1 MKKTKELKDMTGDE
15 LQEQLGDA
23 KKELF
28 NLRLQQ
34 VSGQL
39 ENPLQIRAVRRSIA
53 RIKTIMNQATTAE
66 G

>member
-1 MKKTKELKDMTGDE
+1 MIKTKQLKDMTAAE
-15 LQEQLGDA
+15 LQEQLDTA

-39 ENPLQIRAVRRSIA
+39 ENPLRIRNVRRSIA
-53 RIKTIMNQATTAE
+53 RINTIMNQAATAE

>member
-1 MKKTKELKDMTGDE
+1 MKKTKELKDMTTAE
-15 LQEQLGDA
+15 LNEQLGDA

-28 NLRLQQ
+28 NLQLQQ

-39 ENPLQIRAVRRSIA
+39 ENPLQIRTVRRQIA
-53 RIKTIMNQATTAE
+53 RIQTIMNQAATAE

>member
-1 MKKTKELKDMTGDE
+1 MKKTKELKEMTGSE
-15 LQEQLGDA
+15 LQEQLDDA

-53 RIKTIMNQATTAE
+53 RVKTIMNQAATAE

>member
-1 MKKTKELKDMTGDE
+1 MKNTKELKDMTGSE
-15 LQEQLGDA
+15 LQEQLDDA

-28 NLRLQQ
+28 NLQLQQ

-39 ENPLQIRAVRRSIA
+39 ENPLQIRAVRRSID
-53 RIKTIMNQATTAE
+53 RVKTILNQAATAE

>member
-1 MKKTKELKDMTGDE
+1 MKNKKQLTDMTAAE
-15 LQEQLGDA
+15 LQEQLDDA

-39 ENPLQIRAVRRSIA
+39 ENPLRIRSVRRSIA
-53 RIKTIMNQATTAE
+53 RVNTIMNQAKTAE